1 MECIKIDTNMYNRGV
16 TDMENTNEN
25 NNESNSRQNTAIRF
39 FKEKIIYTGIGAIVV
54 AAITCIA
61 IFGKTEARL
70 DAIEKN
76 FSDLSTNINNNF
88 SDISSDIE
96 DIKIALYGNYN
107 TKGLY
112 ERVSSIENR
121 VSSIESQ
128 LNMKAVS
135 ASDDVVSYLDNA
147 TISSNNV
154 PISTSAI
161 PSDICI
167 GSDANGKEILAS
179 DVINETV
186 FLTYN
191 ENDKEVYFLGQF
203 DENYHW
209 DGFCVTNTYNTDGTL
224 FGICESNFDGGNRLD
239 YISFY
244 ADNETEN
251 EWIYTNRICKDD
263 GNHGESICY
272 HLMYD
277 KIKNFTNTNVRVSDF
292 IYIDDFIMGQV
303 PTVLT
308 YYNGKTLDGKF
319 NDDSNNSYFIK
330 FDKDGYVSIFYIGSF
345 KNGNFDSENAKELI
359 YDDTE
364 GVNGY
369 LYYDGAFDDG
379 NRLHE
384 ITIEDKIDQ
393 AHIDLI
399 IGEIDLS
406 QEVKSNL
413 KWR

>member
-1 MECIKIDTNMYNRGV
+1 MKCIKIYTNKYNRGV
-16 TDMENTNEN
+16 TYMGNTNEN
-25 NNESNSRQNTAIRF
+25 SNENTRESTKL
-39 FKEKIIYTGIGAIVV
+39 FKEKFLYVIAIEIVV
-54 AAITCIA
+54 VAIGFISVVS
-61 IFGKTEARL
+61 KSDARIE
-70 DAIEKN
+70 AIEN
-76 FSDLSTNINNNF
+76 DISQ
-88 SDISSDIE
+88 ISSDIK
-96 DIKIALYGNYN
+96 DINTALYGNNETNGIGIY
-107 TKGLY
+107 
-112 ERVSSIENR
+112 NR
-121 VSSIESQ
+121 VSKIEEK
-128 LNMKAVS
+128 LNIVPVATSGDMIKF
-135 ASDDVVSYLDNA
+135 LDNA
-147 TISSNNV
+147 SISSNNV
-154 PISTSAI
+154 SISTSAI

-167 GSDANGKEILAS
+167 GSDTDGKEYFAS

-209 DGFCVTNTYNTDGTL
+209 DGYCVTNTYNSDGTL
-224 FGICESNFDGGNRLD
+224 FGICESNFESGNRLD

-244 ADNETEN
+244 ADSETEN

-272 HLMYD
+272 QLSYD

-292 IYIDDFIMGQV
+292 IYIDDFIMGQA

-319 NDDSNNSYFIK
+319 NEDSNNSYFIK
-330 FDKDGYVSIFYIGSF
+330 FDEEGYVSIFYIGSF
-345 KNGNFDSENAKELI
+345 KNGNFNSDNAKEI
-359 YDDTE
+359 VYDDTE

-369 LYYDGAFDDG
+369 LYYEGAFEDG
-379 NRLHE
+379 NRLQE

-399 IGEIDLS
+399 ISEIDLS